1 MKKVICLIISLCF
14 IFTNV
19 VFGLEEIDALETSK
33 QEFFVSSRIDKKDMK
48 DTVTFRLS
56 SFSKDDDVFIEV
68 YDSVKTPIVKE
79 QFTNDS
85 LEIKNLKR
93 DVIYQFN
100 LRINKNEFVGDILLW
115 EDFDNKELEVIM
127 SNLISSSEY
136 STTSKSTRYESESN
150 DLMNDADT
158 IYDDDDV
165 YGYIGSTSDVD
176 WFRVKFN
183 ENGRANFWV
192 DVPNDKDYDLYL
204 YDSAGIL
211 IDESEKGAGS
221 DELLSMIP
229 VQKDTYYYIKLLGYQ
244 SSYSTTQTYH
254 LRAKNYEIV
263 ADTWYSQILSNSGTT
278 YNVNRL
284 DRFFFPNYP
293 SPYITARTT
302 PLYAEKTYDSPY
314 YATHY
319 DSGLLN
325 KWGCVGISLAMVL
338 NNIGAET
345 TTSQYDVRSSS
356 TGNLAPDPYSAIM
369 ANCDFPSIT
378 QSTAYNNKT
387 GQTDIIYQTSSTD
400 DALEI
405 YVSSTAQEFGHSTT
419 RTYLTGKTAKEKA
432 EVLTETLLEHP
443 EGIMVRVDGVEYD
456 HTLVFASSNYT
467 LNKSMIGSINAVKL
481 TPEIEQVDYLK
492 EKAVSKQDE
501 IQIKSA
507 VSTGYEQYFKV
518 YDPGTSQTVKGD
530 NVIFNN
536 SWTFINHNCNINS
549 ITYFDVVNFD

>member
-1 MKKVICLIISLCF
+1 
-14 IFTNV
+14 
-19 VFGLEEIDALETSK
+19 
-33 QEFFVSSRIDKKDMK
+33 
-48 DTVTFRLS
+48 
-56 SFSKDDDVFIEV
+56 
-68 YDSVKTPIVKE
+68 
-79 QFTNDS
+79 
-85 LEIKNLKR
+85 
-93 DVIYQFN
+93 
-100 LRINKNEFVGDILLW
+100 
-115 EDFDNKELEVIM
+115 
-127 SNLISSSEY
+127 
-136 STTSKSTRYESESN
+136 
-150 DLMNDADT
+150 
-158 IYDDDDV
+158 
-165 YGYIGSTSDVD
+165 
-176 WFRVKFN
+176 
-183 ENGRANFWV
+183 
-192 DVPNDKDYDLYL
+192 
-204 YDSAGIL
+204 
-211 IDESEKGAGS
+211 
-221 DELLSMIP
+221 
-229 VQKDTYYYIKLLGYQ
+229 
-244 SSYSTTQTYH
+244 
-254 LRAKNYEIV
+254 
-263 ADTWYSQILSNSGTT
+263 
-278 YNVNRL
+278 
-284 DRFFFPNYP
+284 
-293 SPYITARTT
+293 
-302 PLYAEKTYDSPY
+302 
-314 YATHY
+314 
-319 DSGLLN
+319 
-325 KWGCVGISLAMVL
+325 MVL